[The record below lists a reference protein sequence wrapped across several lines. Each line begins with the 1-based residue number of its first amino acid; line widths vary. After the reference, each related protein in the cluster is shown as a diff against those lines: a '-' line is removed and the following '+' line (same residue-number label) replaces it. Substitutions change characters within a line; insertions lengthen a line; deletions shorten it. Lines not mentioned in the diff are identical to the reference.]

1 MILRHVRYISY
12 HTHDR
17 SVFFLWSGIYTVLGG
32 AIKTIPE
39 KLRYRNTTTVPAEGT
54 VRTDIEFQKKIESV
68 K

>member
-32 AIKTIPE
+32 VIKTIPE
-39 KLRYRNTTTVPAEGT
+39 KLWYRNTTTVPEGT
-54 VRTDIEFQKKIESV
+54 VRTDIEFQKKMESV